1 MSIYSLEELQ
11 ANTKRAKTMIGPFAR
26 LSEKGVGILF
36 RFKGYKNVGKVENS
50 LILIPESPAGSCN
63 PSAVGKVFTI

>member
-1 MSIYSLEELQ
+1 MPIYSLEALQ

-36 RFKGYKNVGKVENS
+36 RFKGYKDVGKLENS
-50 LILIPESPAGSCN
+50 LILNLLLVPAIPQLLGM
-63 PSAVGKVFTI
+63 VFTI